1 MSRFQINKFISFVEG
16 SDQAVLDY
24 VADPEGFVAAW
35 EERAASS
42 RLPRPDAGTLTAE
55 ERAALVNR
63 DHAELYRLGAHQYV
77 LWHFVEAIRVWTGEV
92 TWREMKERFRADIAP
107 HGSPDFST

>member
-1 MSRFQINKFISFVEG
+1 MSRFEIDKFISFVEG

-24 VADPEGFVAAW
+24 VADPAGYVTAW
-35 EERAASS
+35 EQRAAVS
-42 RLPRPDAGTLTAE
+42 RLPTPVSGRFTDE
-55 ERAALVNR
+55 ERAALVAM

-77 LWHFVEAIRVWTGEV
+77 LWHFVEAIRVWTGET
-92 TWREMKERFRADIAP
+92 TWPEMKERFRGDIAA